1 MTHFTLPVTLPIK
14 GALALIGS
22 MLVLQNGCQSTSPT
36 PLFSVTLEAEIGFT
50 NIGEY
55 AFVTENEDFYSGGQ
69 AILIS
74 SAPIG
79 GRGTAHYNL
88 SPKIRPGAYNVTIHY
103 FDENDGHS
111 PVDIILGAQTARFVM
126 DAPTP
131 SSFADPR
138 NAREFTMKAIT
149 VAAGDTLTLTGE
161 VSQFESE
168 HIEFVRIDSIV
179 FMPTS

>member
-79 GRGTAHYNL
+79 GRGTAHY
-88 SPKIRPGAYNVTIHY
+88 

-168 HIEFVRIDSIV
+168 HREFVRIDSIV